1 MGIYLWLVMGVIYM
15 SDNKEAGGKF
25 LGIRDAA
32 QRLALHPE
40 TLRRW
45 GQKGTITT
53 YRTPNGHRRFL
64 EADVDAILQKVRQ
77 DNEH

>member
-1 MGIYLWLVMGVIYM
+1 M
-15 SDNKEAGGKF
+15 STQDNDTGRF

-32 QRLALHPE
+32 QRLALNPE

-45 GQKGTITT
+45 GKAGTITT
-53 YRTPNGHRRFL
+53 YRTPSGHRRFL
-64 EADVDAILQKVRQ
+64 EADIDAILQKVRQ